1 MSSQSQIIES
11 APAIPPPQAAGDFQ
25 VSDRLRECAAKLR
38 EHLRGPSVS
47 HWLKDNHS
55 LLQSHIADLRHTL
68 RPSFLRQLHQ
78 TSQGEPRIY
87 RIVSAWLASAPG
99 VIDNDVL
106 LPFAKVLRE
115 TEPLNFDELWAFAP
129 ILRFAVVER
138 LCANLDSE
146 RLVAG
151 CVRTL
156 WALEAISWKGFV
168 ETASRTE
175 AALRQDPGGVYA
187 RMDLPTR
194 DRYRLELNRIASH
207 AKLTEEEV
215 AKAAIGRAVQARDA
229 GDSDIRKFHV
239 GWYLIGPGAKD
250 FRRSLGCKPAL
261 GSWLADLPQSC
272 PNLFYAAAVLFLMA
286 LLMWGFEW
294 FSQPAWWMVALLL
307 IPASQAALEIANAL
321 FSRLLSP
328 RFIPSMDFLN
338 AIPDDCK
345 TMVVVPTLLLSDS
358 NCAKLLRD
366 LEIRYLANR
375 DRNLFFALLTDFA
388 DADTPE
394 TDADGVLTSCV
405 NGIGELNERYGS
417 GDRGPFYLLHRAR
430 RWNPGERKWMGYER
444 KRG

>member
-146 RLVAG
+146 RLVATSI
-151 CVRTL
+151 RTL
-156 WALEAISWKGFV
+156 WAIEAISWKAFV

-175 AALRQDPGGVYA
+175 AALRKDPAGVYS
-187 RMDLPTR
+187 RMDLATR
-194 DRYRLELNRIASH
+194 DRYRLELNRVARL
-207 AKLTEEEV
+207 ANLTEEDV
-215 AKAAIGRAVQARDA
+215 AKAALERAEQARDA
-229 GDSDIRKFHV
+229 GHSDPRTFHV
-239 GWYLIGPGAKD
+239 GYYLVGPGAKD
-250 FRRSLGCKPAL
+250 FRRSLGSKA
-261 GSWLADLPQSC
+261 
-272 PNLFYAAAVLFLMA
+272 
-286 LLMWGFEW
+286 
-294 FSQPAWWMVALLL
+294 
-307 IPASQAALEIANAL
+307 
-321 FSRLLSP
+321 
-328 RFIPSMDFLN
+328 
-338 AIPDDCK
+338 
-345 TMVVVPTLLLSDS
+345 TLTSFCSTKL
-358 NCAKLLRD
+358 AKLP
-366 LEIRYLANR
+366 
-375 DRNLFFALLTDFA
+375 T
-388 DADTPE
+388 
-394 TDADGVLTSCV
+394 
-405 NGIGELNERYGS
+405 
-417 GDRGPFYLLHRAR
+417 
-430 RWNPGERKWMGYER
+430 
-444 KRG
+444 